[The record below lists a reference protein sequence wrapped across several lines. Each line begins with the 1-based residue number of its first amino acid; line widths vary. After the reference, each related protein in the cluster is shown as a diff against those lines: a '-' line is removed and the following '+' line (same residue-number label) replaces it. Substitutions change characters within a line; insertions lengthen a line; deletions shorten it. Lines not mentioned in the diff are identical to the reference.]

1 MLEYLNRLSIEY
13 HIRIRENFWVEKPAN
28 GQMVKASWL
37 FNNLRV
43 NECSFYRKIVR
54 VNGELCYLSAS
65 RIMNKENVPELQ
77 IIVSFK
83 KPDKA
88 QALYKE
94 RWQIE
99 SAFKALKTSGFN
111 IEDTHLTDIER
122 VSKLLSLVLIAF
134 AWVYRIGIYL
144 DTLKPIKIKKHGRRA
159 KSLFKYGLNYIA
171 NLLFCNDID
180 KFNQCCKFLSCT

>member
-1 MLEYLNRLSIEY
+1 MQERIDLMDRFVRLFGSDSIECLLADREFVGDKWLEYLNKLSIEY
-13 HIRIRENFWVEKPAN
+13 HIRIRENFWVEIPGN

-37 FNNLRV
+37 FNNLKI
-43 NECSFYRKIVR
+43 NECAFYHKIVR

-65 RIMNKENVPELQ
+65 KIINKENVPELQ
-77 IIVSFK
+77 IIVSFN

-134 AWVYRIGIYL
+134 AWVYKAGIYL
-144 DTLKPIKIKKHGRRA
+144 DTLQTHQNQKTWKKG
-159 KSLFKYGLNYIA
+159 
-171 NLLFCNDID
+171 
-180 KFNQCCKFLSCT
+180 